1 MADKGLSFCEEDL
14 TPLITWNGI
23 ARVPERSSPVING
36 EITCRI
42 SMFHFL
48 HDQGKIPLPGP
59 GQRLSKKGYQFP
71 ILRIDASRSTPPP
84 QHITPLRY
92 TMQFMKHFG
101 TRIVILFI
109 ALLLS
114 AGCTQSS
121 PSPSLQ
127 PVTTVVTQSA
137 TPTTPAETPVSV
149 VTASVPQVTVT
160 VIHYIVPL
168 KAWKDAELHMAFKAP
183 QDWTVN
189 TRLVSLPDGSQ
200 GLMYQTDLIANDV
213 FSIRTYPISLNQ
225 DQAYRDEF
233 RKWGPAPA
241 ESTVTINGIRYDR
254 FETSNNGK
262 THVGY
267 VAQKSSANDLGYASV
282 LVYTA
287 DASRPFEKEDFENV
301 VSSFAYF
308 TKDRTA
314 TVQGEEIPRVR

>member
-1 MADKGLSFCEEDL
+1 M
-14 TPLITWNGI
+14 
-23 ARVPERSSPVING
+23 
-36 EITCRI
+36 
-42 SMFHFL
+42 
-48 HDQGKIPLPGP
+48 
-59 GQRLSKKGYQFP
+59 
-71 ILRIDASRSTPPP
+71 
-84 QHITPLRY
+84 
-92 TMQFMKHFG
+92 
-101 TRIVILFI
+101 
-109 ALLLS
+109 
-114 AGCTQSS
+114 
-121 PSPSLQ
+121 
-127 PVTTVVTQSA
+127 
-137 TPTTPAETPVSV
+137 ETPVSV
-149 VTASVPQVTVT
+149 ATPGVPQETVT

-183 QDWTVN
+183 QDWTVK
-189 TRLVSLPDGSQ
+189 TRLVSLPEGSQ

-254 FETSNNGK
+254 FEISNNGK

-287 DASRPFEKEDFENV
+287 DASHPFEKEDFENV
-301 VSSFAYF
+301 VSSFADF
-308 TKDRTA
+308 TKDRAA